1 MRKVLWILILIS
13 GIYADKG
20 SIPFNANITIFEPNQ
35 RAVIA
40 WNEKE
45 EILILTAD
53 LHASDSTN
61 VLEVIPLPS
70 EPLVKKGDIE
80 VFTRANTFIN
90 LKLQE
95 VLKGRSEAIESAGEI
110 TFHEK
115 IGAHDI
121 SVTRV
126 LNKEKF
132 IKWVQDYLKS
142 AGVENP
148 KIPEPMKEV
157 IGEYLNENFTWF
169 VFDVISLNKEIK
181 TNEPIQYRF
190 KTDFLYYP
198 LKITKVENG
207 STSIDL
213 IILTPKLLSNF
224 IGIPISQ
231 VNLLHQPLSITAD
244 ELNFISKDIDSLL
257 GHQNNMK
264 LRIWRIQGELSA
276 FDNDLIVR

>member
-45 EILILTAD
+45 EILILTTD

-80 VFTRANTFIN
+80 VFTRANKLIN

>member
-45 EILILTAD
+45 EILILTTD

-80 VFTRANTFIN
+80 VFTRANKLIN

-95 VLKGRSEAIESAGEI
+95 VLKGRSEAKESAGEI